1 MAIGLYSGDLP
12 NDPEKG
18 INVTQYGWDGEDV
31 SGVTLIQDYIA
42 QAQAILDEIIVIRD
56 NMEAILANSQ
66 FIIDAYNYIKA
77 SYEDILIKYPEIVDY
92 YNRIVVLH
100 DNCVARASDAA
111 MSATSASNSASEA
124 LSHLTAIQVIQL
136 DINTKY
142 ADILIK
148 YSEIVTMKD
157 EVTALT
163 EEVRDIAEE
172 LRRGQVYRGIWNPNT
187 QAWPDPMGSNS
198 VWDVTLNSGQIEYIW
213 NGIKWLPGD
222 RLIYTLATNT
232 YDQIESATGVFSV
245 NGKTGYVTLIPS
257 DIGAYSTSEVDTS
270 LSGKVDKTTTVNGKA
285 LSGDISITASDVGA
299 YSKLESDSNYVPKT
313 LTVNNKPLI
322 GNITLT
328 SADTGSLP
336 LSGGTLTGP
345 LIVSNMKGAIKV
357 HDQKSISYQD
367 QANTVF
373 HNFAQ
378 GNNLMWN
385 QGISGENNL
394 LQLGADGTF
403 VSQGPQYA
411 KGSQVVQNSTNNKWL
426 AIECPETGDP
436 YISSKTTGE
445 VTTTPKVYFRNNETY
460 FTNTY
465 LGADVIRVQSDGG
478 LKFSPSRDLNGLT
491 WGMGVNPSTR
501 EFALHAYNNGAY
513 NNKFWSID
521 STGRTTVNGAR
532 FTVAGDTHMT
542 GFATIVGAGNN
553 GLDFHQPGNSSVVVY
568 KPMGS
573 ASIKISQSNGSGVDS
588 GNYGTIDSDGF
599 STGNGRFKAT
609 YTAGNR
615 SWTSIGQNGF
625 WLQPMSTGA
634 AGALFGIV
642 GTQMVRPSV
651 WAIENYYGMY
661 NGTDALDS
669 VSHVFGSTDGS
680 GYQRMWFLR
689 NSGDLSSPSGSSLT
703 STGNITGSVW
713 GSYVSVSEWATASFA
728 LKSDARLK
736 TIIGK
741 TDKSALEDVSKINF
755 HRYVWNENA
764 GEVYTERAKKVT
776 EIGVIAQELE
786 DIDPNYIKTVRT
798 FGEELSEVKTL
809 DTANLLALAL
819 KAIQELKYEVE
830 VLKAKINN

>member
-270 LSGKVDKTTTVNGKA
+270 LSGKVDKTTTVNGKV

-367 QANTVF
+367 QGNTMY

-385 QGISGENNL
+385 QGVSGENNL
-394 LQLGADGTF
+394 LQLDAGGALY
-403 VSQGPQYA
+403 SQGAQYSKSGHIA
-411 KGSQVVQNSTNNKWL
+411 QSINGSTFIG
-426 AIECPETGDP
+426 IEAPETGSP
-436 YISSKTTGE
+436 YISFKSPTIPSSVVGLTFNGE
-445 VTTTPKVYFRNNETY
+445 EIVGSQRIAASNFRVTT
-460 FTNTY
+460 
-465 LGADVIRVQSDGG
+465 DGG
-478 LKFSPSRDLNGLT
+478 LKFSTSTNLSGIT
-491 WGMGVNPSTR
+491 WGMGVNPSNQSLGIYSYTNGTFTSNPLKIR
-501 EFALHAYNNGAY
+501 NDGILEANGIVVHGGSESTYHQVRNSGNPSLEFNE
-513 NNKFWSID
+513 
-521 STGRTTVNGAR
+521 
-532 FTVAGDTHMT
+532 
-542 GFATIVGAGNN
+542 
-553 GLDFHQPGNSSVVVY
+553 PGIAAAMVY
-568 KPMGS
+568 KPQGTSTIRFCRSTGS
-573 ASIKISQSNGSGVDS
+573 GGESLGYGGVDS
-588 GNYGTIDSDGF
+588 DGVF
-599 STGNGRFKAT
+599 TTNGRFRAT
-609 YTAGNR
+609 YQPANR
-615 SWTSIGQNGF
+615 SWTAVGSTPFYAEGISVGDGSFRSIAGGYSILVGNWSLESTFGMYATTSPETTAHVLQMTDGGGFNRLWQFRNNGDLLSPTN
-625 WLQPMSTGA
+625 WSMASTGVLSGTA
-634 AGALFGIV
+634 FG
-642 GTQMVRPSV
+642 
-651 WAIENYYGMY
+651 
-661 NGTDALDS
+661 
-669 VSHVFGSTDGS
+669 
-680 GYQRMWFLR
+680 GYTTMINWC
-689 NSGDLSSPSGSSLT
+689 
-703 STGNITGSVW
+703 
-713 GSYVSVSEWATASFA
+713 TASFA
-728 LKSDARLK
+728 PASDARLK
-736 TIIGK
+736 TILGETIK
-741 TDKSALEDVSKINF
+741 PALEVVDKFNF
-755 HRYVWNENA
+755 KRFTWNEEA
-764 GEVYTERAKKVT
+764 GEVYTGREEGVT
-776 EIGVIAQELE
+776 EIGLIAQ
-786 DIDPNYIKTVRT
+786 DVQKIDPTLVKHIKTE
-798 FGEELSEVKTL
+798 GEGGADLLAL
-809 DTANLLALAL
+809 DTAALLSIAL
-819 KAIQELKYEVE
+819 KAIQELKCEVE